1 MSISK
6 SKKKTATEFCKP
18 NWIYCSWQYWI
29 QKQANLITYLQD
41 IHLPKANFSLIQTI
55 SDQHI
60 FSNFPTKNQLRTF
73 QNIPIS
79 LEILSNKAMMYGS
92 QTLMKNLMIVFTIY
106 QPLDFNHLTSMVDKS
121 SNTVIIQIPITVFS
135 S

>member
-1 MSISK
+1 
-6 SKKKTATEFCKP
+6 
-18 NWIYCSWQYWI
+18 
-29 QKQANLITYLQD
+29 
-41 IHLPKANFSLIQTI
+41 
-55 SDQHI
+55 
-60 FSNFPTKNQLRTF
+60 
-73 QNIPIS
+73 
-79 LEILSNKAMMYGS
+79 MMYGS